1 MKNRKFIYSLLSV
14 SLVSFLSLSV
24 TGKVW
29 AWGAT
34 GSDGGNGQALQE
46 TAVFFNNAG
55 ETMTA
60 GTVAVLDTGGTGV
73 STGTTLGAY
82 VTTPSDFASEGT
94 KTDSI
99 LAIGVVKSTASDQRP
114 VVVITKGPADTLVDD
129 SSDAV
134 TIRTAVGVSGLAGS
148 DNAGGGTNLGISL
161 EAGSGSD
168 GDQIYI
174 WVDPTGAD

>member
-1 MKNRKFIYSLLSV
+1 MKNRNFVYSLL
-14 SLVSFLSLSV
+14 LVSFLSLSV

-82 VTTPSDFASEGT
+82 VMTPSSFAAYGT
-94 KTDSI
+94 KTDTI
-99 LAIGVVKSTASDQRP
+99 LAVGVVKSTASDQRP

-148 DNAGGGTNLGISL
+148 DNSGGGTNLGISL
-161 EAGSGSD
+161 EQGSGSD

>member
-1 MKNRKFIYSLLSV
+1 MKNRNFIYSLL
-14 SLVSFLSLSV
+14 LVTLLSLSL

-34 GSDGGNGQALQE
+34 GSDGGNYQALQE

-60 GTVAVLDTGGTGV
+60 GTVALLDTGGIGV
-73 STGTTLGAY
+73 ATGTTLGAY
-82 VTTPSDFASEGT
+82 VTTPSDFAPEGT

-99 LAIGVVKSTASDQRP
+99 LAVGVVKSTASDQRP
-114 VVVITKGPADTLVDD
+114 VIVVTKGPVDTLIDD

-134 TIRTAVGVSGLAGS
+134 SNRTAVGVSGLAGS

-161 EAGSGSD
+161 ETGSGSD
-168 GDQIYI
+168 GDQVII
-174 WVDPTGAD
+174 WVSPTGAD

>member
-1 MKNRKFIYSLLSV
+1 MKNLNFIYSLL
-14 SLVSFLSLSV
+14 LMSFLSLSV

-34 GSDGGNGQALQE
+34 GSDGSNGQALQE

-60 GTVAVLDTGGTGV
+60 GTVAVLDTGGSGV
-73 STGTTLGAY
+73 ATGTTLGAY
-82 VTTPSDFASEGT
+82 VTTPSDFAAEGT
-94 KTDSI
+94 KADTI
-99 LAIGVVKSTASDQRP
+99 LAVGVVKSTASDQRP
-114 VVVITKGPADTLVDD
+114 VVVITKGPADTLIDD

-134 TIRTAVGVSGLAGS
+134 TLRTAVGVSGLAGS
-148 DNAGGGTNLGISL
+148 DNAGGGTNLGIAL
-161 EAGSGSD
+161 EGGSGSD
-168 GDQIYI
+168 SDQIYI

>member
-1 MKNRKFIYSLLSV
+1 MRNRKFIYSLLSV
-14 SLVSFLSLSV
+14 SLAVLLSLSV

-34 GSDGGNGQALQE
+34 GSDGGNAQALQE
-46 TAVFFNNAG
+46 TAVFFNNSD

-60 GTVAVLDTGGTGV
+60 GTVAVLDTGGAGV

-82 VTTPSDFASEGT
+82 VKTPSSVNQWVT
-94 KTDSI
+94 KTDTV
-99 LAIGVVKSTASDQRP
+99 LAVGVVKSTASDQRP
-114 VVVITKGPADTLVDD
+114 VIVVTKGPVDTLVDD